1 MSLCSRKKISHAVI
15 SDINPDI
22 YNLSL
27 SVKDDPGCIIQEIEN
42 LEFSNMR
49 EDYCRPRRIFNSPS
63 DPFRRSVL
71 FMYLNR
77 HCFNGVY
84 KHAIQCFSRA
94 MESCEVLD
102 LDFEEEVRGAK
113 EGHPVYSD
121 PPYIPLSS
129 T

>member
-1 MSLCSRKKISHAVI
+1 
-15 SDINPDI
+15 
-22 YNLSL
+22 
-27 SVKDDPGCIIQEIEN
+27 
-42 LEFSNMR
+42 MR
-49 EDYCRPRRIFNSPS
+49 EDYYRAKRIFNSLS

-71 FMYLNR
+71 FMYLNS

-129 T
+129 TSNFTNYTNMRFTGRDQSRLRDVFVKLSEKGHM